1 MYFTKIP
8 FDHVILEDR
17 QSFAANVYVI
27 FTYTKTKGITLTS
40 HKGHRQSSEFF
51 SKVNE
56 CTWRETGEN
65 ERVKISLILPLI
77 ACIKSG
83 FSFYWKVIE

>member
-27 FTYTKTKGITLTS
+27 FAYTK
-40 HKGHRQSSEFF
+40 E
-51 SKVNE
+51 
-56 CTWRETGEN
+56 
-65 ERVKISLILPLI
+65 SL
-77 ACIKSG
+77 
-83 FSFYWKVIE
+83 